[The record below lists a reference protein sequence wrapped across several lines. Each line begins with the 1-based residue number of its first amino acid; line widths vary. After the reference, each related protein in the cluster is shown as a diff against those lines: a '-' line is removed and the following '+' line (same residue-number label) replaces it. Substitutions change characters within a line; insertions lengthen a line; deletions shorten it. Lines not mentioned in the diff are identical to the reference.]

1 MCAFRRK
8 ESPLGM
14 LNVRREG
21 SRKSEAGSSPRLKK
35 MKSSKKCLMLIGMK
49 AVVPSGKAPSSELHS
64 KGLKGSFGSEAV
76 TETTTNR
83 KLMWKEGAEF
93 QPTTQ
98 QNLAA
103 SATWFWLYSQGDKKD
118 APAAKESS

>member
-1 MCAFRRK
+1 
-8 ESPLGM
+8 M

-64 KGLKGSFGSEAV
+64 KGLKGSFGSDGNHHQQKADV
-76 TETTTNR
+76 DVI
-83 KLMWKEGAEF
+83 EGR
-93 QPTTQ
+93 
-98 QNLAA
+98 
-103 SATWFWLYSQGDKKD
+103 G
-118 APAAKESS
+118 